1 VDVTQYS
8 CGQLLFLSV
17 CIQSW
22 SSLGEPTSVLHK
34 PLTKGLLSL
43 TVEFYRSRT
52 SDCSY
57 DDFGNPISSNSA
69 NFPYGQNVTCGLI
82 CSTELGP
89 FSPMRRGSA
98 DNIYIIPAPEKLTF
112 GTATVLAA
120 ACCIPTVL
128 SLVAMGSRI
137 LGISAE
143 SSFSKNDIDL
153 NFEAIEGTNGATIG
167 TLKAVNGILHD
178 FMTVVEVPVFTAA
191 VFTILVFG
199 EMNFFSTQVFQYTE
213 PIGSIGK

>member
-1 VDVTQYS
+1 
-8 CGQLLFLSV
+8 
-17 CIQSW
+17 
-22 SSLGEPTSVLHK
+22 
-34 PLTKGLLSL
+34 
-43 TVEFYRSRT
+43 
-52 SDCSY
+52 
-57 DDFGNPISSNSA
+57 
-69 NFPYGQNVTCGLI
+69 
-82 CSTELGP
+82 
-89 FSPMRRGSA
+89 MRRGSA

-120 ACCIPTVL
+120 ACCIPAVL

-137 LGISAE
+137 LKISAE

-153 NFEAIEGTNGATIG
+153 NFKAIEGTNGATIG
-167 TLKAVNGILHD
+167 TLKAVNRMIHD

-213 PIGSIGK
+213 TIGSIGKY

>member
-1 VDVTQYS
+1 
-8 CGQLLFLSV
+8 
-17 CIQSW
+17 
-22 SSLGEPTSVLHK
+22 
-34 PLTKGLLSL
+34 
-43 TVEFYRSRT
+43 
-52 SDCSY
+52 
-57 DDFGNPISSNSA
+57 
-69 NFPYGQNVTCGLI
+69 
-82 CSTELGP
+82 
-89 FSPMRRGSA
+89 MRRGSA

-120 ACCIPTVL
+120 ACCIPAVL